1 MKAARDR
8 CSNRAVVAALLA
20 AATLLGSCGG
30 GGGSSGPL
38 IVPSGSATMRGVVA
52 VGDPVVG
59 AEVTIRCASG
69 TGGATTDAN
78 GFYSVLLESITA
90 PCLIR
95 ATGGSAGGTA
105 NAAVL
110 ASVIDSLPVG
120 SDNIN
125 VTPLTHLQAARVL
138 GTDPAAAFAGCCGS
152 ASAVSR
158 TTRAAVVAAQAHVIA
173 EVRDKLGLVLPEFDW
188 VRGSFSATPD
198 NLMDQYLDRLSAKQ
212 RELGRDLTQM
222 SAEFASGN
230 GELSLP
236 RLPADAIECTPGLI
250 SGFGGPFTDALVR
263 VPLSVPNPGSGGDGG
278 AGGAGSDGGG
288 AGGAGA
294 GGAEG
299 QLINVQM
306 TVETRDPIG
315 GRTLFGPVLTDAVK
329 GMVTFVPCGYT
340 GPALFTAT
348 GVGGSLYFDEALG
361 GAPVSFANQTLRV
374 AVPSITKNVGITRL
388 TEAAITQLMSSPS
401 PAGSGL
407 PTLKAVAQPW
417 HDPARIAIANDTVRT
432 AINDQ
437 LPGAYR
443 IDDITRLPVI
453 LGPGNATTPGVLT
466 DSANGIYG
474 SVLAGL
480 AKTGASY
487 QPAAATPAITFGQQ
501 FVADL
506 TDGYLNGRNGA
517 SIVSNRT
524 DQQAYNYSTLSSVLT
539 INTGRTAAQL
549 GAGPLGSVRPAVQ
562 RVEAAGAG
570 GTSTWAFRL
579 DANGTVTTE
588 RPSGIGG
595 NIALPAFRV
604 GGGPELPIGRI
615 ETVARSQLNIDEAAD
630 ECQFDPNPTQCTARN
645 VWRSCLVA
653 LAADGTTAFSWRVGI
668 AATSYTASSGFQGNG
683 AAVIDQAG
691 TAQNPTVS
699 WSATSYN
706 FGPTAGGMN
715 LVGLLRDGTF
725 VQLPLCDAGDFHPGL
740 PSAGNPAFSG
750 RNFTSAFQDGGNR
763 YIVFSDGT
771 IRVWGQFANA
781 MGIGATAITSA
792 NNSNDGRVQADAID
806 PSCVDNPNLFCSGA
820 RPVISPTSAAPL
832 TNVVMMA
839 GGSGAY
845 FPRALVR
852 SGSDPATAGRVV
864 TWGPGLPQPR
874 EIPNLQG
881 ICWIAGPYAVGCDGR
896 LVLVSTSVS
905 GGNLVATQATINTES
920 AIWRV
925 REQALPAT
933 AERGSTQPARTYQ
946 AIARDGSIYRLSGT
960 QLIRVSGP

>member
-1 MKAARDR
+1 MKAVRDR
-8 CSNRAVVAALLA
+8 CSNRATAAVLLA
-20 AATLLGSCGG
+20 ATTLLGSCGG
-30 GGGSSGPL
+30 GGGSPGPV
-38 IVPSGSATMRGVVA
+38 IVQSGSATMRGVVA
-52 VGDPVVG
+52 VGDPVAG
-59 AEVTIRCASG
+59 AAVAIRCVDG
-69 TGGATTDAN
+69 TGSATTDAN
-78 GFYSVLLESITA
+78 GFYSVLMTSITA
-90 PCLIR
+90 PCLVR
-95 ATGGSAGGTA
+95 ASGGSAGGAA
-105 NAAVL
+105 NAAAL

-120 SDNIN
+120 TDNVN
-125 VTPLTHLQAARVL
+125 VTPFTHLQAARVL
-138 GTDPAAAFAGCCGS
+138 GADPATAFDGCCGS
-152 ASAVSR
+152 ASGIGRA
-158 TTRAAVVAAQAHVIA
+158 TRAAVVAAQAHVIA
-173 EVRDKLGLVLPEFDW
+173 EIRDKLGLLLPEFDW

-198 NLMDQYLDRLSAKQ
+198 NLMDQYLERFAARQ
-212 RELGRDLTQM
+212 RELGRDLAQM

-236 RLPADAIECTPGLI
+236 KLPADAIECTPGLI
-250 SGFGGPFTDALVR
+250 AGFGGPFTDALVR
-263 VPLSVPNPGSGGDGG
+263 VPRSAPDNPGG
-278 AGGAGSDGGG
+278 AGGDGGG

-306 TVETRDPIG
+306 TVETRDPIA
-315 GRTLFGPVLTDAVK
+315 GRTVFGPVLTDAVN

-348 GVGGSLYFDEALG
+348 GVAGSLYFDEALG
-361 GAPVSFANQTLRV
+361 GEPVSFANQTLRA

-388 TEAAITQLMSSPS
+388 TEAAVAQMMRPEI

-417 HDPARIAIANDTVRT
+417 HDPGRIAIANDTVRT

-453 LGPGNATTPGVLT
+453 LGPGNATAPGVLT
-466 DSANGIYG
+466 DNANGIYG

-506 TDGYLNGRNGA
+506 ADGYLNGRNGD
-517 SIVSNRT
+517 SIVSTRT

-549 GAGPLGSVRPAVQ
+549 GAGPLGSARPAVQ

-570 GTSTWAFRL
+570 GTTTWAFRL

-588 RPSGIGG
+588 RPAGVAGS
-595 NIALPAFRV
+595 IALPAFRV

-615 ETVARSQLNIDEAAD
+615 EAVARSQLNIDDATS
-630 ECQFDPNPTQCTARN
+630 ECGFDPNPTQCTARN

-653 LAADGTTAFSWRVGI
+653 VSADGTTAFSWRVGI
-668 AATSYTASSGFQGNG
+668 AATSYVASSGFQGNG

-691 TAQNPTVS
+691 TAQNPVVS
-699 WSATSYN
+699 WSATSYD
-706 FGPTAGGMN
+706 FGPTSGGMN
-715 LVGLLRDGTF
+715 LVGLRRDGTF
-725 VQLPLCDAGDFHPGL
+725 IQLPACDAGDFHPGL
-740 PSAGNPAFSG
+740 PSSDNPAFSG

-781 MGIGATAITSA
+781 MGIGAAAITSA
-792 NNSNDGRVQADAID
+792 NNSNDGRVQADAFD

-820 RPVISPTSAAPL
+820 RPVVSPTSAAPL

-839 GGSGAY
+839 SGSGAY

-896 LVLVSTSVS
+896 LVLVGTSVS
-905 GGNLVATQATINTES
+905 GGNLVATQTTISTES

-933 AERGSTQPARTYQ
+933 ADRDSTQAARTYQ
-946 AIARDGSIYRLSGT
+946 AIARDGSIFRLSGT
-960 QLIRVSGP
+960 QLTRVGGP